1 MKLHP
6 GDIVEIESGAGL
18 AYVQVT
24 HNHAS
29 YPEVV
34 RALPGLHAAR
44 PDNVARLAGMEGA
57 FTAMLP
63 LGAALEQGRIA
74 GRRVATA
81 AVPPSCRAF
90 PTFRMPVRDRQ
101 GNVAYWWLWD
111 GEGLSHVSSLDDR
124 QAALPLREVMTVQAF
139 LANLAGTMAN
149 G

>member
-1 MKLHP
+1 MKLQP
-6 GDIVEIESGAGL
+6 GDIVEIDTDAGH

-24 HNHAS
+24 HDHPS

-34 RALPGLHAAR
+34 RALPGLHRKRPADLAA
-44 PDNVARLAGMEGA
+44 LAAAPGG

-74 GRRVATA
+74 GRRIGA
-81 AVPPSCRAF
+81 APVPAPFRPF

-111 GEGLSHVSSLDDR
+111 GEGLRHVGELEEAQSG
-124 QAALPLREVMTVQAF
+124 LPMREVMTAQAF
-139 LANLAGTMAN
+139 LARLG
-149 G
+149 